1 MEVKL
6 REGLFQKYVQWLE
19 RRLDEGLQEDGGEE
33 GAGRPGEPQLLGE
46 AGTLLATRLPEP
58 AQRFR
63 VLPFYQVAE
72 NALSGRRGTGLR
84 GLETAFGMLETVCVN
99 LLLFPW
105 KKEFRCIKTFT
116 GPYVYYLKEALCD
129 ADLRSLLH
137 SMGYT
142 REQELR
148 LRAGDP
154 PGGMAH
160 LRRLAF
166 ELFLARA
173 ECRLLSGAAARRGGA
188 NAEAEA
194 LEVRRGGV
202 EELEVRRGGVE
213 ELEVRRGGVG
223 REEGR
228 WRANAERDRD
238 RERAYLR
245 RSTRASRSV
254 DVADSSG
261 SWQPPPRP
269 VLRASLS
276 LRKEPRCLEPDMG
289 PVEPPQIGP
298 LPGRPRL
305 QPRTPPVAAE
315 PPQAFTLSS
324 LDEPDLYIER
334 GHPPRQPLAPPPP
347 PRHPSSRDFWGPRG
361 QGVKCR
367 GCGRWC
373 GAPVA
378 ALQGEGLLCAS
389 CRPEAPQD
397 YPKTCPRPPDGPEK
411 PPIAPRPYLGKS
423 ASAVTSVNCMGAG
436 VLRCSFCNK
445 PGASHTCISCSKV
458 SCGTCVSLYAKDACG
473 RRNPQHSFASH
484 QQLGCRPG
492 VFSHLVY
499 H

>member
-1 MEVKL
+1 MRRSGAHET
-6 REGLFQKYVQWLE
+6 E
-19 RRLDEGLQEDGGEE
+19 RRP
-33 GAGRPGEPQLLGE
+33 RVHLLG
-46 AGTLLATRLPEP
+46 AR
-58 AQRFR
+58 
-63 VLPFYQVAE
+63 
-72 NALSGRRGTGLR
+72 GRRS
-84 GLETAFGMLETVCVN
+84 TARRALD
-99 LLLFPW
+99 
-105 KKEFRCIKTFT
+105 RCCTTFT

-129 ADLRSLLH
+129 ADLRCLLH

-154 PGGMAH
+154 PGGTAH

-173 ECRLLSGAAARRGGA
+173 ECRLLSEAAARRRGA

-194 LEVRRGGV
+194 LEA
-202 EELEVRRGGVE
+202 RRGGVE

-228 WRANAERDRD
+228 WRAHAERDRD

-245 RSTRASRSV
+245 RSARASRSV

-276 LRKEPRCLEPDMG
+276 LRKEPRCLEPDTG
-289 PVEPPQIGP
+289 PVEPPQAGP

-334 GHPPRQPLAPPPP
+334 GPPLQQPLAPPPP
-347 PRHPSSRDFWGPRG
+347 PRRPASRDFWGPRG

-397 YPKTCPRPPDGPEK
+397 YPKPCPRPPNGPEK

-423 ASAVTSVNCMGAG
+423 ASAVPSVNCMGAG
-436 VLRCSFCNK
+436 ILRCGFCNK

-492 VFSHLVY
+492 VLSHLVY
-499 H
+499 R